1 MIQRIHHVAAVV
13 RDLER
18 AYGLWR
24 DALGL
29 PVLYEA
35 EIPDQGVRAALLGAG
50 PCEIELL
57 EPMAPDTGVARF
69 LEKRGEA
76 LHHLCFQSDDV
87 GRDLKRFA
95 ATEVALID
103 KKPRQ
108 GLAGL
113 VGFVHPRSCAGV
125 LVELA
130 TPREPPSSPDT
141 AVSVTTIH
149 LAVDDVEGAVELYQN
164 LFGLVGT
171 GARSETVVQLTTGG
185 VIVQLASTGRT
196 RWPAGL
202 VALGLSAADLA
213 GTAER
218 LSRHG
223 ASATVISAGLVVAPP
238 TGGGVPLIIRH
249 PSPGGPEG
257 ATR

>member
-18 AYGLWR
+18 AYTLWR

-29 PVLYEA
+29 PVLHEA
-35 EIPDQGVRAALLGAG
+35 EIPDQGVRAALLAAG

-57 EPMAPDTGVARF
+57 EPMAADTGVARF

-125 LVELA
+125 LVELV
-130 TPREPPSSPDT
+130 TPSEPLSLPET
-141 AVSVTTIH
+141 AVSVATVH
-149 LAVDDVEGAVELYQN
+149 LAVDDVQSAVELYQN

-171 GARSETVVQLTTGG
+171 GAHSETVVQLTSGD
-185 VIVQLASTGRT
+185 VIVQLASTERT
-196 RWPAGL
+196 HWPAGL
-202 VALGLSAADLA
+202 AALGLSVADLA
-213 GTAER
+213 GAAER
-218 LSRHG
+218 LGRHG
-223 ASATVISAGLVVAPP
+223 ASPTVIPGGLVVAPP
-238 TGGGVPLIIRH
+238 AGGGVPLVLRR
-249 PSPGGPEG
+249 PGAP
-257 ATR
+257 R